1 MTQILTHD
9 ALIRLNAAHKLP
21 FLAAVAVRF
30 ANAVVRWET
39 TRRTRVHLRTLDDHL
54 LRDIGVTRAE
64 AQAESSRL
72 FWQL

>member
-1 MTQILTHD
+1 MTQTLTHD
-9 ALIRLNAAHKLP
+9 ALIRLNAANKLP

-30 ANAVVRWET
+30 ANVVVRWET
-39 TRRTRVHLRTLDDHL
+39 TRRTRVHLRHLDEHL

-64 AQAESSRL
+64 ARTESSRL